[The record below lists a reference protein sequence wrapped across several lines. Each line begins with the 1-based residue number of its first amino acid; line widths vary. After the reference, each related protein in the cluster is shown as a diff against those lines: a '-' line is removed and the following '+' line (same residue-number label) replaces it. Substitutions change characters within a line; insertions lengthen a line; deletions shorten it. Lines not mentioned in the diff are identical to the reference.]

1 MPMEGMQDLRR
12 MSKIAMGA
20 DAKCRT
26 PRVVSSG
33 HAWSQDRRDSTSAPP
48 EEKDWERQGGQ
59 QMAKER
65 LLLVM
70 LDQEFLKRNSSFV
83 KVMCEVF
90 IFFWYHKRECQWLKD
105 VKGLNCALKSISPRA
120 HGISISIL
128 KTEGGRNEEHDGGRE
143 REREAKSTD

>member
-1 MPMEGMQDLRR
+1 
-12 MSKIAMGA
+12 
-20 DAKCRT
+20 
-26 PRVVSSG
+26 
-33 HAWSQDRRDSTSAPP
+33 
-48 EEKDWERQGGQ
+48 
-59 QMAKER
+59 MAKER

-143 REREAKSTD
+143 REREAKSTDLKKKKKTNTELTNLRAITRPAKIHQLPGCLETFVRFLSAQCKVLCSKIIPFT